1 MENDATV
8 FTMYLNSVTGFPS
21 LANNTVK
28 SNVSW
33 NINFD
38 NFFEGEQV
46 KWHKCRVR
54 VQYISDASNSVTIAA
69 ANGVLVGSFASRY
82 NNPQIA
88 NVPLGIVQVV
98 TSPTSGDNIIVVDTL
113 QTLGQNINIPTGSC
127 VFNLALWKSGYGSG
141 DTTSGVIN
149 TLNVPFQ
156 AMLQFELYDP
166 RD

>member
-21 LANNTVK
+21 LGNNTVK

-38 NFFEGEQV
+38 NFFDGEHV
-46 KWHKCRVR
+46 KWNKCRVR
-54 VQYISDASNSVTIAA
+54 VQYISAASSTVTIAA
-69 ANGVLVGSFASRY
+69 ANGVLVSSFASRY
-82 NNPQIA
+82 NNTQVA
-88 NVPLGIVQVV
+88 GTPLGLVQVV
-98 TSPTSGDNIIVVDTL
+98 TSPTAGDNIIVVDTL
-113 QTLGQNINIPTGSC
+113 QTLGQNINIPCGSC
-127 VFNLALWKSGYGSG
+127 VFNLSLWKSGYGSG

-149 TLNVPFQ
+149 TLDVPFQ
-156 AMLQFELYDP
+156 VMLQFELYDP

>member
-21 LANNTVK
+21 LYDNTSK

-38 NFFEGEQV
+38 NFFDNEQY

-54 VQYISDASNSVTIAA
+54 VQYISDASNGVTIAA
-69 ANGVLVGSFASRY
+69 AKGVLVANFASRY
-82 NNPQIA
+82 TNQQIIG
-88 NVPLGIVQVV
+88 VPLGIVQVS
-98 TSPTSGDNIIVVDTL
+98 TTPTSGDNYIVVDTL
-113 QTLGQNINIPTGSC
+113 QTLGQNINIPNGSM
-127 VFNLALWKSGYGSG
+127 FLNLALYKPGYGSG
-141 DTTSGVIN
+141 NTTTGVIN
-149 TLNVPFQ
+149 TLDIPFQ
-156 AMLQFELYDP
+156 AILQFELYDP